1 MRLLDFF
8 RRTPMPWRGRTP
20 IAEFLRTWDRKADL
34 PDEDPGEK
42 IRWAAGA
49 QDGVFSHHGGGE
61 PDVERAKRIAREV
74 MRAAARGDDVARAR
88 LYALVIDEPVQ
99 SLLDAVGDELVAQK
113 ADARAVAALG
123 RWLATNAAHREPAKL
138 GLSLLGLDGGTDGDL
153 ELLRLFARHDEFTK
167 FAAVVAASLV
177 PDPIDEWLEMAKHVD
192 GWGKIALVE
201 RIVVEDGGERAYVR
215 DWLLRHACRNS
226 VMDEYL
232 AYGCAM
238 EGRLHEALAAESI
251 DEELLRGASQIVTAL
266 LREDSPGGNINDY
279 EHAEEDIAAL
289 LRHLAAHPSFARQA
303 TAGDILEWIERAEE
317 RAPAFRD
324 AVRERCRAILS
335 TLTHAEL
342 RQRLLSGDRVENWR
356 AWKLAPLVGVDLWD
370 DAFTLLEREPLE
382 QSHYYRLLTT
392 DDPLRVRRV
401 VAFAEEHLPLDAIA
415 TGPAEELGFGQKFA
429 AHGCLGQV
437 LFRMKQ
443 GDVFSP
449 RLVLAALRSPVVRNR
464 GGAAAAIE
472 ARLPR
477 GVPPE
482 VLDAVRAAEAVEPN
496 EKTRELMRKVVS
508 TSS

>member
-1 MRLLDFF
+1 MRPLDFF
-8 RRTPMPWRGRTP
+8 RRTPTPWRGRTP
-20 IAEFLRTWDRKADL
+20 IAEFLRTWDRKAHL

-49 QDGVFSHHGGGE
+49 QDGVFSHHGGVE

-74 MRAAARGDDVARAR
+74 MRAASRDDDAARAR
-88 LYALVIDEPVQ
+88 LYALVIDKLVQ
-99 SLLDAVGDELVAQK
+99 NLLDLVGEELVAQN

-123 RWLATNAAHREPAKL
+123 RRLAENAAHREPAKL
-138 GLSLLGLDGGTDGDL
+138 GLYLLGLGGTQDDL
-153 ELLRLFARHDEFTK
+153 PLLRLFARHDEFTK
-167 FAAVVAASLV
+167 FAAVSAASLV

-215 DWLLRHACRNS
+215 DWLLRHGCRNS

-251 DEELLRGASQIVTAL
+251 DEELLRGASQIVMAL
-266 LREDSPGGNINDY
+266 LREDGPAAGIGDY
-279 EHAEEDIAAL
+279 EHAEDDVMAL
-289 LRHLAAHPSFARQA
+289 LRHLAAHPSFASQA
-303 TAGDILEWIERAEE
+303 TAGDILAWIERAEE

-324 AVRERCRAILS
+324 AVRERCRAILA

-342 RQRLLSGDRVENWR
+342 RQRLLGGDRVENWW
-356 AWKLAPLVGVDLWD
+356 AWKVAPLAGVDLWD

-382 QSHYYRLLTT
+382 SSHYYRLLTT
-392 DDPLRVRRV
+392 DDPLRARRV
-401 VAFAEEHLPLDAIA
+401 MAFAEDHLPLDAIA
-415 TGPAEELGFGQKFA
+415 AGPAEELGLGPAFA
-429 AHGCLGQV
+429 AHACLDQV
-437 LFRMKQ
+437 LFRMKK
-443 GDVFSP
+443 GDLFSP

-464 GGAAAAIE
+464 AVAAAAIE
-472 ARLPR
+472 ARLSR

-482 VLDAVRAAEAVEPN
+482 VLDAVRAAEAVEPH
-496 EKTRELMRKVVS
+496 EKTRELLRKCLRPP
-508 TSS
+508 SS